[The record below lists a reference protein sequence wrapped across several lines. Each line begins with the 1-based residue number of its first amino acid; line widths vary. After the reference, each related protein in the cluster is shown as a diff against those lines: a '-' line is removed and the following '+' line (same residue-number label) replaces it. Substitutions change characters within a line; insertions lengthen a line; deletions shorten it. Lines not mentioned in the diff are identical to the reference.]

1 MKMNWQLKQLFK
13 TVCPD
18 CRAADIKV
26 QETQPNL
33 EAVIDALKCYDL
45 YFGLG

>member
-1 MKMNWQLKQLFK
+1 MKMIDNLSNCLK
-13 TVCPD
+13 TCPD